1 MAILTPKGARAP
13 HQLKG
18 RRNVRVSRDRRGC
31 GTDDIENLK
40 TPVGTIQAYAGANAP
55 QGYLLCNGQPISKR
69 KYAELYLAI
78 GDLYSNAETAEGFFN
93 VPDLR
98 DRFAQGANGNL
109 GEVIDAGLPNI
120 TASARNGYVDYNV
133 NTTALRTLKGAF
145 KSGENL
151 PKSVYTQAPSN
162 SLGNYHSDS
171 SLIFDAS
178 RGETKTD
185 GTLKTSDEYH
195 VYGASDTV
203 QPPAVAINYIIKY

>member
-13 HQLKG
+13 HQLKS
-18 RRNVRVSRDRRGC
+18 RRNVRVSHDRRGC

-40 TPVGTIQAYAGANAP
+40 TPIGTIQAYAGASAP
-55 QGYLLCNGQPISKR
+55 QGYLLCQGQAISKR

-109 GEVIDAGLPNI
+109 GEVIEAGLPNI
-120 TASARNGYVDYNV
+120 TASVRNGYVDYNL
-133 NTTALRTLKGAF
+133 NPALRNPSGALAD
-145 KSGENL
+145 GEHL
-151 PKSVYTQAPSN
+151 PKTNYPEIQPTNIGIYNYDV
-162 SLGNYHSDS
+162 SLT
-171 SLIFDAS
+171 FDAS
-178 RGETKTD
+178 KGETKTD
-185 GTLKTSDEYH
+185 GTFKTSNEHH

>member
-1 MAILTPKGARAP
+1 MAILTSKGARAP

-40 TPVGTIQAYAGANAP
+40 TPVGTIQAYAGADAP
-55 QGYLLCNGQPISKR
+55 QGYLLCQGQAISKSE
-69 KYAELYLAI
+69 YAELYLVI

-109 GEVIDAGLPNI
+109 GEVIEAGLPNI
-120 TASARNGYVDYNV
+120 TASARNGFVDNSL
-133 NTTALRTLKGAF
+133 NPALRTLKGAF
-145 KSGENL
+145 KSGESL
-151 PKSVYTQAPSN
+151 PKTVYARTDPTSAGSYN
-162 SLGNYHSDS
+162 YDVSLT
-171 SLIFDAS
+171 FDAS
-178 RGETKTD
+178 KGETKTD
-185 GTLKTSDEYH
+185 GTLKTSNEHH